1 MNPDTTGTLFL
12 PPQSSTIA
20 GDVDALFNFVLYASV
35 VFFLIVVL
43 GAAYFVFRYRKR
55 GKSDQLDTAPSH
67 STKLEL
73 AWTIIP
79 VILVFTVFFWGFKV
93 FLKMHVVPKDA
104 IEIKVTAQK
113 WFWSFDYV
121 KEDVNSLNELV
132 VPVDMPVQL
141 TMSSTDVIH
150 SFYVPGFRIKL
161 DVLPNRYTVTWFEA
175 TDVGSY
181 DLFCTEYCG
190 TGHSEM
196 IGKVKVVTDSEYR
209 EWIDNAGLGGEEV
222 PLVELGAKV
231 YRAKACLTCHSVDGN
246 PMIGPS
252 FKGRFGTQQ
261 KMDDGPTVTV
271 DENYLRES
279 ILEPNAKH
287 AAGFQPVMPSYQ
299 GLLKDRE
306 IDAVIEYIK
315 SLEE

>member
-20 GDVDALFNFVLYASV
+20 GEVDALFNFVLYASI

-55 GKSDQLDTAPSH
+55 GQDQLDTAPSH
-67 STKLEL
+67 NTKMEL

-79 VILVFTVFFWGFKV
+79 VILVFTVFFWGFRV
-93 FLKMHVVPKDA
+93 FLKMHVAPKDA

-113 WFWSFDYV
+113 WFWSFDYT
-121 KEDVNSLNELV
+121 KDDVNSLNELV
-132 VPVDMPVQL
+132 VPVDKAVKL

-175 TDVGSY
+175 TEIGSFN
-181 DLFCTEYCG
+181 LFCAEYCG

-196 IGKVKVVTDSEYR
+196 IGKVKVVTDKEYR
-209 EWIDNAGLGGEEV
+209 EWIDSAGLGGDDV
-222 PLVELGAKV
+222 PLIDLGEKV
-231 YRAKACLTCHSVDGN
+231 YKAKACVTCHTTDGT
-246 PMIGPS
+246 PRIGPS

-261 KMDDGPTVTV
+261 KMDDGSSVIV

-279 ILEPNAKH
+279 ILQPNAKH

-315 SLEE
+315 SIQE